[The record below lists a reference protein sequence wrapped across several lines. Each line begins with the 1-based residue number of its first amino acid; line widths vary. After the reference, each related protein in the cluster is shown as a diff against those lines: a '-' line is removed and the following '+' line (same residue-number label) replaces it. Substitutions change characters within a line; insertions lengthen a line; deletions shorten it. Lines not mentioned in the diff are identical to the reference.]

1 VRYQKKE
8 WAGYKSRKSVSSST
22 MIYSGL
28 VTFFFVIIHLRQ
40 FKYGAWYEI
49 GTPPIRDLYRT
60 EIEIFSAPVWVIVYV
75 ICVLLVGLHLR
86 HGISSA
92 FQSIGADHPVYTRR
106 LVVWGSV
113 AAIVIGVGFALIPIW
128 VYFSR

>member
-1 VRYQKKE
+1 
-8 WAGYKSRKSVSSST
+8 
-22 MIYSGL
+22 
-28 VTFFFVIIHLRQ
+28 
-40 FKYGAWYEI
+40 
-49 GTPPIRDLYRT
+49 LYRT

-75 ICVLLVGLHLR
+75 VCVLLVGLHLR